1 MTHEFDGARSG
12 TGETCLAIV
21 DADGSKCYQRA
32 THPVHNLKARPD
44 THEFEGSETGNDI
57 CMVRLDGI
65 SCRQPAASHVQPI
78 TPMRGTED
86 GSYRVL
92 VEADGETAL
101 DWQGQAENVSD
112 ALSRALDARE
122 DKVRGG
128 DWWKTA
134 REDGGPL

>member
-1 MTHEFDGARSG
+1 MNHAFDGERSG
-12 TGETCLAIV
+12 TGETCLYY
-21 DADGSKCYQRA
+21 DADKGGKCYQRES
-32 THPVHNLKARPD
+32 HPVHNLKARPD
-44 THEFEGSETGNDI
+44 THEFEGSDTGNDI

-65 SCRQPAASHVQPI
+65 SCRQPKASHVQPI
-78 TPMRGTED
+78 TPLLGTED
-86 GSYRVL
+86 GSYRVI
-92 VEADGETAL
+92 VIADGETAL
-101 DWQGQAENVSD
+101 DWQGNAENVGD